1 MFRRSRGTVPSLRT
15 GISISYRLAFRA
27 FDAIEGG
34 VGAGDAPVLFHVNP
48 AGLVVVPLV
57 LFLVC
62 NLLVWAHW
70 FCFGSRH
77 RNPSSMPK
85 DVSDDADPALP
96 FPGQF
101 GPTGF
106 ATQHIRLKQLK
117 KTELSDHCKTFGL
130 AYSGNMATLTARL
143 EAFSSDRSCWDSLIP
158 GSTNTHKGPRKS
170 NEDRKTKLKTS
181 AIRRENLFQ
190 GADGVRVA
198 NAPVTERSKDL
209 RTAKDKEAIMPWAR
223 YIVTTYPYRPNAGR
237 SGTGAS
243 MYNNSPMH
251 ATASSAPGI
260 NTATLATVP
269 GPESTAVVDNGNLA
283 MQPQSVLL
291 GTRSEA
297 AAVPE
302 TAVVIPSISCPVPP
316 PSTAPS
322 DGFVPAAVDSLMV
335 SASPDADGNNT
346 ASTRT
351 LLLAG
356 GKSVTFRECDIPDPP
371 AVSYAKNFEDLLGV
385 WNDKFPQW
393 TGTSPLMIKNVPI
406 PLVNYPSVYKYWK
419 GTQWHGVKKVW
430 FQWKILVQ
438 AMSRTTLDD
447 FRAQYSVPDKDGNL
461 QRPKYTPLLRTLKLE
476 REAEDEKLAAL
487 ALVELTPDQLT
498 YWKGSER
505 IVYNASNNELV
516 QTNTLVKSAIIQIDA
531 TPFRQWYKTAFDVAP
546 DGSQFATGFLDGSV
560 HIYGERDQNPTGG
573 DSVWEG
579 PGSAR
584 ACGARLSGLQGFR
597 PGHAKHYSHPHGTH
611 ARGRNIL
618 LSSLDGTVR
627 LWDVSSGEK
636 IHTLAPARF
645 SPVTSMSLGERAA
658 STVPDATPADPDPQ
672 EVETGGKLLFCALQ
686 TRSFEVFDLEAR
698 ALVYKSTSGAAP
710 LTAIAYALDHSLL
723 ATGSSKGLVEV
734 FDMRALG
741 TPLSSFTR
749 GEAGVADLRFGDGKT
764 FE

>member
-1 MFRRSRGTVPSLRT
+1 MSRSFGTRIILPLLPGDSQSRHPGCSADRVGLSLRL
-15 GISISYRLAFRA
+15 GLGFFRLAFRT

-34 VGAGDAPVLFHVNP
+34 VGAGDAPVLFHFNP
-48 AGLVVVPLV
+48 AGLVVVPLA

-77 RNPSSMPK
+77 RNPNSMPK

-96 FPGQF
+96 FPVNSDQLGLQRSTF
-101 GPTGF
+101 DF
-106 ATQHIRLKQLK
+106 IILNYSYRKQLK

-143 EAFSSDRSCWDSLIP
+143 EAFSSDRSRWDSLIP

-170 NEDRKTKLKTS
+170 NEDRKTKPKTS

-223 YIVTTYPYRPNAGR
+223 YIVTTYPYRPNAGH

-243 MYNNSPMH
+243 MYNNSPVH

-260 NTATLATVP
+260 NAATLATVP
-269 GPESTAVVDNGNLA
+269 EPESTAVTDNGNLA

-291 GTRSEA
+291 
-297 AAVPE
+297 
-302 TAVVIPSISCPVPP
+302 
-316 PSTAPS
+316 
-322 DGFVPAAVDSLMV
+322 AVDSLMV

-356 GKSVTFRECDIPDPP
+356 GN
-371 AVSYAKNFEDLLGV
+371 YAKNFEDLLGV

-487 ALVELTPDQLT
+487 ALL
-498 YWKGSER
+498 
-505 IVYNASNNELV
+505 
-516 QTNTLVKSAIIQIDA
+516 
-531 TPFRQWYKTAFDVAP
+531 
-546 DGSQFATGFLDGSV
+546 
-560 HIYGERDQNPTGG
+560 
-573 DSVWEG
+573 
-579 PGSAR
+579 
-584 ACGARLSGLQGFR
+584 
-597 PGHAKHYSHPHGTH
+597 
-611 ARGRNIL
+611 
-618 LSSLDGTVR
+618 
-627 LWDVSSGEK
+627 
-636 IHTLAPARF
+636 
-645 SPVTSMSLGERAA
+645 
-658 STVPDATPADPDPQ
+658 
-672 EVETGGKLLFCALQ
+672 
-686 TRSFEVFDLEAR
+686 
-698 ALVYKSTSGAAP
+698 
-710 LTAIAYALDHSLL
+710 SLL
-723 ATGSSKGLVEV
+723 
-734 FDMRALG
+734 
-741 TPLSSFTR
+741 PIN
-749 GEAGVADLRFGDGKT
+749 
-764 FE
+764 

>member
-1 MFRRSRGTVPSLRT
+1 MIRSQGATIDALFSWSKESVNQSCFM
-15 GISISYRLAFRA
+15 LAFRT

-34 VGAGDAPVLFHVNP
+34 VGAGDAPVLFHFNP
-48 AGLVVVPLV
+48 AGLVVVPLA

-77 RNPSSMPK
+77 RNPNSMPK

-143 EAFSSDRSCWDSLIP
+143 EAFSSDRSRWDSLIP

-170 NEDRKTKLKTS
+170 NEDRKTKPKTS

-223 YIVTTYPYRPNAGR
+223 YIVTTYPYRPNAGH

-243 MYNNSPMH
+243 MYNNSPVH

-260 NTATLATVP
+260 NAATLATVP
-269 GPESTAVVDNGNLA
+269 EPESTAVTDNGNLA

-297 AAVPE
+297 AAVPD
-302 TAVVIPSISCPVPP
+302 TGVVIPSISCPVPP

-498 YWKGSER
+498 YRKGSER
-505 IVYNASNNELV
+505 IVMKKPAMIAAHYRKL
-516 QTNTLVKSAIIQIDA
+516 
-531 TPFRQWYKTAFDVAP
+531 
-546 DGSQFATGFLDGSV
+546 TG
-560 HIYGERDQNPTGG
+560 
-573 DSVWEG
+573 
-579 PGSAR
+579 
-584 ACGARLSGLQGFR
+584 
-597 PGHAKHYSHPHGTH
+597 
-611 ARGRNIL
+611 
-618 LSSLDGTVR
+618 
-627 LWDVSSGEK
+627 
-636 IHTLAPARF
+636 
-645 SPVTSMSLGERAA
+645 
-658 STVPDATPADPDPQ
+658 
-672 EVETGGKLLFCALQ
+672 
-686 TRSFEVFDLEAR
+686 
-698 ALVYKSTSGAAP
+698 
-710 LTAIAYALDHSLL
+710 LTADDVDDEENEY
-723 ATGSSKGLVEV
+723 
-734 FDMRALG
+734 
-741 TPLSSFTR
+741 
-749 GEAGVADLRFGDGKT
+749 
-764 FE
+764 